1 MTEIFGDKRDYY
13 AACSRKKMFMVLCVA
28 VTVIAFFM
36 AITVGFYHI
45 DFLECFR
52 IIGQHITGNIT
63 DPRAD
68 DILINSRIPICIF
81 AIIAGA
87 ALSMGGAVMQ
97 TMLRN
102 PLADPYSMGIS
113 SGASLGA
120 TIAIT
125 IGATA
130 AAGTFFASNL
140 STVVFA
146 FLFSLI
152 PVAIIMIFTS
162 KGNATPTKIL
172 LIGIAVMYMF
182 SAVVSMLMTVVS
194 EDTLSEIYSWQIGT
208 LALIEWSDIAIPL
221 IMTVLCGILLFSQY
235 RKLNVLMSGSRISK
249 SLGVN
254 PHIYI
259 RRMMVVVSL
268 MTAAVVSFSGTIGFI
283 GLVGP
288 HIARVFVGSDSKY
301 LIPAS
306 AGFGAMFLLI
316 ANSIASIA
324 GSYGLPVGVISAI
337 IGCPLFVYILVRMR
351 KKVWN

>member
-1 MTEIFGDKRDYY
+1 
-13 AACSRKKMFMVLCVA
+13 MVLGVA
-28 VTVIAFFM
+28 LTLLGVLLAVSI
-36 AITVGFYHI
+36 GFYQLGFTECI
-45 DFLECFR
+45 DTIVNHLS
-52 IIGQHITGNIT
+52 GNIT
-63 DPRAD
+63 DPLAD
-68 DILINSRIPICIF
+68 EIVFNRRLPIAIF
-81 AIIAGA
+81 AIVAGA

-97 TMLRN
+97 TMLKN

-130 AAGTFFASNL
+130 AAGTFFTTNV
-140 STVVFA
+140 STIVFA

-152 PVAIIMIFTS
+152 PVAIIMVFTK
-162 KGNATPTKIL
+162 KGNSTPTKIL
-172 LIGIAVMYMF
+172 LIGISVMYMF

-194 EDTLSEIYSWQIGT
+194 EDTLSDIYSWQVGT
-208 LALIEWSDIAIPL
+208 LSLIGWSDVSIPL
-221 IMTVLCGILLFSQY
+221 TVTVICGIFLMTQY
-235 RKLNVLMSGSRISK
+235 RNLNVLMSGNRISK
-249 SLGVN
+249 SLGIN
-254 PHIYI
+254 PQKYTRH
-259 RRMMVVVSL
+259 MMVVVSM

-288 HIARVFVGSDSKY
+288 HIARIFVGSESKY

-306 AGFGAMFLLI
+306 ALFGAIFLLI
-316 ANSIASIA
+316 ANSIASVS
-324 GSYGLPVGVISAI
+324 GGYGLPVGVVSAI